1 MFETNITLTAL
12 DIDGERRVLAVI
24 KDVTEQNRAEREIQR
39 LAAYPQM
46 NPNPVIEVRQDRT
59 ITYANPATAAVLS
72 SLGLPDDPAAFL
84 PADFDEIAGSED
96 PAQPMMKG
104 RVVQIKER
112 SFHESVCA
120 APGHAP
126 LRIYAYDITDRVQAM
141 EALAYANHKLGILTS
156 ITRHDIQNKLTG
168 VIGYLDLLRVS
179 LRDPQLIDFLDK
191 AESSAD
197 AIRHH
202 IDFTKDYE
210 SLGGTAPVWQEIA
223 PILADIR
230 SHFDLGKVT
239 FDGPAPGFTVFADP
253 MFTKGTVQPLRQLAA
268 PWGACPAYTDSLRA
282 E

>member
-1 MFETNITLTAL
+1 MPIRPLPRCSPRSACRM
-12 DIDGERRVLAVI
+12 I
-24 KDVTEQNRAEREIQR
+24 R
-39 LAAYPQM
+39 L
-46 NPNPVIEVRQDRT
+46 RFCR
-59 ITYANPATAAVLS
+59 
-72 SLGLPDDPAAFL
+72 
-84 PADFDEIAGSED
+84 ADFDEIAGSED

-141 EALAYANHKLGILTS
+141 EALVYANHKLGILTS

-210 SLGGTAPVWQEIA
+210 SLGGTAPV
-223 PILADIR
+223 LAGDR
-230 SHFDLGKVT
+230 SHPCRYQV
-239 FDGPAPGFTVFADP
+239 
-253 MFTKGTVQPLRQLAA
+253 
-268 PWGACPAYTDSLRA
+268 SL
-282 E
+282 